1 MDALD
6 AVLRPIASLLNRNI
20 DESTPA
26 RELCRRL
33 DGKTV
38 AVRVRDSALALYFTI
53 DSGIITLASE
63 PIGEPDVIVSGSLL
77 GLARM
82 IGESGEAAIR
92 DGTLQLSGD
101 ASAARAFQA
110 LLYHARPDIEDELS
124 KVVGDAAAHRVGE
137 AARGVRNWAR
147 EARATM
153 SDNLREYLQEESR
166 DVPSRYEFERF
177 GKELD
182 ALRDGVERA
191 AAKFERLAGER

>member
-1 MDALD
+1 MDILD

-26 RELCRRL
+26 RDLCRKL
-33 DGKTV
+33 DGKVV
-38 AVRVRDSALALYFTI
+38 AVRVRDSALALYFRI
-53 DSGIITLASE
+53 DSGVIALASE
-63 PIGEPDVIVSGSLL
+63 VTGNPDVVVSGSLL
-77 GLARM
+77 ALTRM
-82 IGESGEAAIR
+82 IGESGDRAIR
-92 DGTLQLSGD
+92 DGTLQLTGD

-124 KVVGDAAAHRVGE
+124 RIVGEAAAYRLGE
-137 AARGVRNWAR
+137 AARGVRAWAN
-147 EARATM
+147 EARRTM

-177 GKELD
+177 ASELD

-191 AAKFERLAGER
+191 AAKLERSSGDR